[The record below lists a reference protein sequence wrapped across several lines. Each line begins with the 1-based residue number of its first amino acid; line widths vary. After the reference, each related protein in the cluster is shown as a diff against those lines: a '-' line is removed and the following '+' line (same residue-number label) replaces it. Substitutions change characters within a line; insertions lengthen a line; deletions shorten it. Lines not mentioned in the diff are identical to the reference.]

1 MLQIVAG
8 EFKSKKLALPPR
20 VNTRPVSQ
28 KVRAAIFNTLGDRV
42 VEASVLDLYS
52 GSGAI
57 GLEAL
62 SRGANS
68 VVLVEKDNK
77 AAQTIR
83 KNIHILSADK
93 KVKLVCRDVEKYI
106 ADTMAQY
113 DIVIIDPPYKLFT
126 TTLVNKVASLVQYGG
141 IIVVSCSSKSY
152 LDGLGTELEVVRQ
165 KNYGDTQIIYIE
177 RKSLK

>member
-42 VEASVLDLYS
+42 VGASVLDLYS

-62 SRGANS
+62 SRGADS
-68 VVLVEKDNK
+68 VELVEKDNK

-83 KNIHILSADK
+83 KNIIALGADT
-93 KVKLVCRDVEKYI
+93 KVKLINSDVEKFI
-106 ADTMAQY
+106 ASVIAQY

-141 IIVVSCSSKSY
+141 IIVVSCSSKSQ
-152 LDGLGTELEVVRQ
+152 LEELNVELEIVQ
-165 KNYGDTQIIYIE
+165 HKTYGDTQIIYIE
-177 RKSLK
+177 RIAL